1 FSTRKMQREC
11 FLSENSAGSVV
22 RSWPFFPARFSYFT
36 GDSREAAVDTI
47 FLPCGAHHSKLR
59 QQLRAGHTHVVL
71 DADNDDAGCTG
82 GLHAADARLARE
94 RRPARHASANRDRDE
109 SGVGRVR
116 TYLRVSTCRP

>member
-1 FSTRKMQREC
+1 MQREC

-47 FLPCGAHHSKLR
+47 FLPCGAHHGKLR

-71 DADNDDAGCTG
+71 DADNDNAGRTG

-94 RRPARHASANRDRDE
+94 RRSEERRAGKRAK
-109 SGVGRVR
+109 
-116 TYLRVSTCRP
+116 